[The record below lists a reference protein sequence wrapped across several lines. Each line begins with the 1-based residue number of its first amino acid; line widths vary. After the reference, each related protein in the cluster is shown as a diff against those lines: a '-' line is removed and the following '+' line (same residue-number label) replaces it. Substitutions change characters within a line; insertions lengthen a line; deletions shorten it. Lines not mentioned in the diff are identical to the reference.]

1 MIRKVL
7 VHWGYELVQ
16 QNDSLKF
23 IFCLYKNEILSIKKD
38 RLLKE
43 AKNRYHNGHGK
54 EKASKNH
61 KGNKEILKENARNKY
76 RNLPEEKKEIKRA
89 YGKDR

>member
-1 MIRKVL
+1 M
-7 VHWGYELVQ
+7 
-16 QNDSLKF
+16 
-23 IFCLYKNEILSIKKD
+23 
-38 RLLKE
+38 LKE

-76 RNLPEEKKEIKRA
+76 RNLPEEKKEVKKA
-89 YGKDR
+89 YGKDRWQKMKRWKE

>member
-1 MIRKVL
+1 M
-7 VHWGYELVQ
+7 
-16 QNDSLKF
+16 
-23 IFCLYKNEILSIKKD
+23 
-38 RLLKE
+38 KE

-89 YGKDR
+89 YRKDR